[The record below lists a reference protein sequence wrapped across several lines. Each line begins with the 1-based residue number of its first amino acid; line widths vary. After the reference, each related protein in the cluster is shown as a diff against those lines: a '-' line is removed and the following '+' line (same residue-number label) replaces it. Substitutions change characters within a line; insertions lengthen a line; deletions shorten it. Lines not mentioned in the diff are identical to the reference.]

1 MSESDALLRKADKMV
16 GNRRLMLMLNAV
28 TYAAWMTGLAVNAG
42 TSVGQEVPFWGYL
55 QTAGMVG
62 WVLSLIGVG
71 WTMLDA
77 YLHREIT
84 VLVDDE
90 RTKHVTAWAFGAGYL
105 LLLFPLAGIYTAS
118 YFMPV
123 NIRFVIPIMLAVG
136 VVGPNVTYALLFRN

>member
-62 WVLSLIGVG
+62 WILSLIGVG

-77 YLHREIT
+77 YRHRKSPSSSMMSAPSMLRPGPSALAICCCYFHWQ
-84 VLVDDE
+84 VYIQPAISCRWIFALSS
-90 RTKHVTAWAFGAGYL
+90 
-105 LLLFPLAGIYTAS
+105 PLCWRLAS
-118 YFMPV
+118 
-123 NIRFVIPIMLAVG
+123 LA
-136 VVGPNVTYALLFRN
+136 PM

>member
-1 MSESDALLRKADKMV
+1 
-16 GNRRLMLMLNAV
+16 
-28 TYAAWMTGLAVNAG
+28 
-42 TSVGQEVPFWGYL
+42 VGQEVPFWGYL
-55 QTAGMVG
+55 QTVGMVG

-123 NIRFVIPIMLAVG
+123 DIRFVIPIMLAVG